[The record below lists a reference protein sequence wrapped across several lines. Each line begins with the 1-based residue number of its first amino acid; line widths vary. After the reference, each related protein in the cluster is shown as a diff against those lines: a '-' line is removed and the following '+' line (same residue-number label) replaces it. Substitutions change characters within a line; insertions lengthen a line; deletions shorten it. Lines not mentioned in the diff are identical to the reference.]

1 MNDTSSR
8 SHAVIELKMYRK
20 ADDNFYVNTF
30 RFLDLAGSER
40 FGKKD

>member
-1 MNDTSSR
+1 MIPL
-8 SHAVIELKMYRK
+8 VEVMQLFLKMYRK